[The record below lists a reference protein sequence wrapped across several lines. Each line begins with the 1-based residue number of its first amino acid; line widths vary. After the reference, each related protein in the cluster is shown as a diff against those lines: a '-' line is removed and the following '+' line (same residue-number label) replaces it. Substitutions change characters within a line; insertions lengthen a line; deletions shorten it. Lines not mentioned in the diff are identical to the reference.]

1 MEAARTGVE
10 IDRLI
15 DQGRWSGLQ
24 RLVFF
29 AILLVFLVEGFDN
42 QVLATAIPAMGRDW
56 KAAAHAFA
64 LPLALGWTGAG
75 LGTVLGGYLADRIG
89 RKTTLAGALLLF
101 GFATAVTPLV
111 DTVAALS
118 VLRLV
123 AGLGLGSCDPAAL
136 TLLAEH
142 TPRRRQGRA
151 IASALVVSLI
161 GIGACGLVATWI
173 LPAHGW
179 RPLFLIVGGPPIVL
193 AGALLLAIPESPR
206 FLARRPARRD
216 ELIRMLRRMG
226 HEIDPD
232 AHFAGAERAA
242 RNPISALFSKAL
254 WRPTLSLWGGFFSI
268 FVGVG
273 ALFSWAPTLLA
284 SLGFGVGLGGYAIA
298 AQSLGGIAGTFLGGA
313 LTERSG
319 GAGAAR
325 ILAAASAAGAAILA
339 AVTAIPLVQAPLVLV
354 GLAIEGGLLSGTMT
368 SLYAA
373 AAEAYPSLSRSTGMG
388 AAGALG
394 RVGAILS
401 SFAGV
406 AALEFGHG
414 PAFFCVPL
422 LASLVALGC
431 LLKLGSGPSP
441 QST

>member
-1 MEAARTGVE
+1 MEAARTAVE
-10 IDRLI
+10 IDHLI
-15 DQGRWSGLQ
+15 DQGPWSGLQ

-42 QVLATAIPAMGRDW
+42 QVLATAIPAMGQDW
-56 KAAAHAFA
+56 KAPAHAFA
-64 LPLALGWTGAG
+64 LPLALSWAGAG

-101 GFATAVTPLV
+101 GFATAATPLV
-111 DTVAALS
+111 DTVAGLS
-118 VLRLV
+118 VLRLI

-161 GIGACGLVATWI
+161 GIGACGLVAAWI
-173 LPAHGW
+173 LPTHGW
-179 RPLFLIVGGPPIVL
+179 RPLFLIVGGPPLML

-206 FLARRPARRD
+206 YLARRPSRRH
-216 ELIRMLRRMG
+216 ELIRMLGRMG
-226 HEIDPD
+226 HQLD
-232 AHFAGAERAA
+232 ADAQFAGAERTVQ
-242 RNPISALFSKAL
+242 NPISALFSKDL
-254 WRPTLSLWGGFFSI
+254 LRPTLSLWGGFLSAFL
-268 FVGVG
+268 GVG

-284 SLGFGVGLGGYAIA
+284 SLGLGVGLGGYATA
-298 AQSLGGIAGTFLGGA
+298 AQSLGGIAGTFLGGM
-313 LTERSG
+313 LTERFG
-319 GAGAAR
+319 GAASAR
-325 ILAAASAAGAAILA
+325 ILAAASAAGAMFLA
-339 AVTAIPLVQAPLVLV
+339 GVTAIPSVQAPLVLL

-394 RVGAILS
+394 RVGAVLS

-414 PAFFCVPL
+414 PGFFCVPL
-422 LASLVALGC
+422 FASLAALGC
-431 LLKLGSGPSP
+431 LWKLPSAPSP